1 MELEASGVQRG
12 CCGSLTLAPTNKV
25 HHVRTIALVA
35 EMLGEDEDWLWD
47 VANEMDQEDGL
58 IWVYSPGDDG
68 VMAFTDDGIE
78 NLKDL
83 VQIHKDD
90 PSILAEQ
97 QRTLNAFRKP
107 THDE

>member
-12 CCGSLTLAPTNKV
+12 CSGSLNMAPVNKA

-35 EMLGEDEDWLWD
+35 EMLGEDEGWLWD

-58 IWVYSPGDDG
+58 IWVYGPGDDG

-90 PSILAEQ
+90 PSILTEQ
-97 QRTLNAFRKP
+97 QRALDAFRKS
-107 THDE
+107 THDK